1 MSLTPSDV
9 QYTASHAWVRLE
21 EDGTLAVGITDHAQ
35 DALGDVVF
43 VELPAVGQTFA
54 EGEQAGVVE
63 SVKSASEIY
72 APVAGTVVAINEA
85 LSDNPETLNE
95 APYSAWIY
103 RLQPAT
109 DANTAALLDAAGYQ
123 ASCA

>member
-1 MSLTPSDV
+1 MSHPPSEL

-35 DALGDVVF
+35 EALGDVVF
-43 VELPAVGQTFA
+43 VDLPTVGQAFA
-54 EGEQAGVVE
+54 EGEQIGVVE

-85 LSDNPETLNE
+85 LSDSPETLNE

>member
-35 DALGDVVF
+35 EALGDVVF
-43 VELPAVGQTFA
+43 VELPSVGQVFA

-63 SVKSASEIY
+63 SGKSASVNY
-72 APVAGTVVAINEA
+72 APVAGTAVAIHEA
-85 LSDNPETLNE
+85 LSDSPETLNE

>member
-1 MSLTPSDV
+1 MSHTPSEL
-9 QYTASHAWVRLE
+9 QYTASHAWVRRE
-21 EDGTLAVGITDHAQ
+21 SDGTLAIGITDHAQ

-43 VELPAVGQTFA
+43 VELPNIGQTFA

-72 APVAGTVVAINEA
+72 APVAGTVVAVNDA
-85 LSDNPETLNE
+85 LSDNPEILNE
-95 APYSAWIY
+95 TPYTAWIY
-103 RLQPAT
+103 RLQPA
-109 DANTAALLDAAGYQ
+109 AHASTATLLDAAGYQ

>member
-35 DALGDVVF
+35 EALGDVVF
-43 VELPAVGQTFA
+43 VDLPTVGQAFA
-54 EGEQAGVVE
+54 EGEQIGVVE